1 MEEKTHSGFVS
12 IVGKPNV
19 GKSTL
24 LNNLLGI
31 KVAPVSPR
39 PQTTRKRLRGILTE
53 GNRQIVFVDTP
64 GLHQPMD
71 ALGEFMD
78 QEVYE
83 ALADVNA
90 VVWVADLRHP
100 PTPEDELVAK
110 ALKPLVGKVPILLV
124 GNKLDEAK
132 YPEEALKAYHALLPE
147 ALPRML
153 SALDEKGVGG
163 LKAELLAL
171 MPEGPFYYPEDH
183 AKSDQTFGEWVAEI
197 VREEAMKRLWHEV
210 PYAIAT
216 KVEEVAERENG
227 ILYIKVLLYVER
239 PSQKGIVIGEEGRKL
254 KEIGQAARKQL
265 EVFLNRRIYL
275 DLEVKVYPDWRKDP
289 EALRELGY
297 RASVG

>member
-1 MEEKTHSGFVS
+1 MEEKTYSGFVA

-24 LNNLLGI
+24 LNNLLGV
-31 KVAPVSPR
+31 KVAPISPR

-64 GLHQPMD
+64 GLHKPMD

-83 ALADVNA
+83 ALSDVNA
-90 VVWVADLRHP
+90 VVWVVDLRHP

-124 GNKLDEAK
+124 GNKLDAAK

-147 ALPRML
+147 AEARML
-153 SALDEKGVGG
+153 SALDEHQVAE

-171 MPEGPFYYPEDH
+171 LPEGPFFYPEDF
-183 AKSDQTFGEWVAEI
+183 AKSDQDFGEWVAEI
-197 VREEAMKRLWHEV
+197 IREEAMKRLWHEV
-210 PYAIAT
+210 PYAVAVKT
-216 KVEEVAERENG
+216 EEVAERENG
-227 ILYIKVLLYVER
+227 ILYIKAVLYVER
-239 PSQKGIVIGEEGRKL
+239 PSQKAIVIGEGGRKI

-265 EVFLNRRIYL
+265 EVFLNRQVYL

-297 RASVG
+297 RSSIG

>member
-1 MEEKTHSGFVS
+1 MEEKTYSGFVA

-24 LNNLLGI
+24 LNTLLGV
-31 KVAPVSPR
+31 KVAPISPR

-53 GNRQIVFVDTP
+53 GHRQIVFVDTP
-64 GLHQPMD
+64 GLHKPMD

-83 ALADVNA
+83 ALSDVNA
-90 VVWVADLRHP
+90 VVWVVDLRHP

-124 GNKLDEAK
+124 GNKLDEAR

-147 ALPRML
+147 ALPRKL
-153 SALDEKGVGG
+153 SALNPKQLAS

-171 MPEGPFYYPEDH
+171 LPEGPFFYPEGF
-183 AKSDQTFGEWVAEI
+183 AKSDQDFGEWVAEI

-227 ILYIKVLLYVER
+227 LLYLKVVLYVER
-239 PSQKGIVIGEEGRKL
+239 PTQKAIVIGEGGRKV

-265 EVFLNRRIYL
+265 EALLGRRVYL
-275 DLEVKVYPDWRKDP
+275 DLEVRVYPDWRKDP

-297 RASVG
+297 RSTLG